1 MALSQDSNALVR
13 AGIWLALLALFAFFL
28 LKIQVTLTIFATAW
42 LIAYLARPLVARL
55 EGRRLGPIAHCPR
68 GLAVTVL
75 YLLLFSLLGLGVS
88 LVLPHI
94 TGQFNR
100 LLGLQAALAHP
111 EVLTNNLQVTGERL
125 LQHVPEQY
133 RASLLLKLRQ
143 QAPAIASH
151 LGSYVTTALAY
162 LASFLTQL
170 AAGAAIFLSALL
182 VSIYLMMGWESL
194 YLGTLGVVPRRYRA
208 EFASLLAEMNTIFG
222 GYVRA
227 TIITSAVTGGL
238 TLVALWALASFTG
251 RPDPY
256 VIVIG
261 LIATLTYPIP
271 LFGVMVATFAGMVFG
286 FMAEGDFVTGLQV
299 AATVFTV
306 NIIIDRTLQPKLM
319 GDAIGVSALFVIFAA
334 GAGGEFLGGIW
345 GMLLGIPLAAMAKA
359 FFLWF
364 HRLFL
369 RQEAADAQKSQ
380 PVVLLP
386 ESTV

>member
-1 MALSQDSNALVR
+1 MPYRQDSNALVR
-13 AGIWLALLALFAFFL
+13 AGVWLALLALFVFFL

-55 EGRRLGPIAHCPR
+55 EGKRLGPIAHCPR
-68 GLAVTVL
+68 GLAVSAL

-88 LVLPHI
+88 LVLPHV

-100 LLGLQAALAHP
+100 LMGLQTALSHP

-143 QAPAIASH
+143 QAPTIASQ
-151 LGSYVTTALAY
+151 LGGYVTTALAY

-194 YLGTLGVVPRRYRA
+194 YLGTLGIVPRRYRT
-208 EFASLLAEMNTIFG
+208 EFASLLTEMNTIFG

-256 VIVIG
+256 VFVVG

-271 LFGVMVATFAGMVFG
+271 LFGVMVATFAGLVFG

-369 RQEAADAQKSQ
+369 RPEDTAVPQREG
-380 PVVLLP
+380 VLLLP
-386 ESTV
+386 ESAV

>member
-42 LIAYLARPLVARL
+42 LITYLARPLVARL

-261 LIATLTYPIP
+261 LIGLLSD
-271 LFGVMVATFAGMVFG
+271 LFFKW
-286 FMAEGDFVTGLQV
+286 
-299 AATVFTV
+299 V
-306 NIIIDRTLQPKLM
+306 NRKMFPWAKL
-319 GDAIGVSALFVIFAA
+319 
-334 GAGGEFLGGIW
+334 
-345 GMLLGIPLAAMAKA
+345 
-359 FFLWF
+359 
-364 HRLFL
+364 
-369 RQEAADAQKSQ
+369 
-380 PVVLLP
+380 
-386 ESTV
+386 